1 MTKSNRS
8 SRNSDT
14 SLDRW
19 GLRISLALALATA
32 FLLMRPSSCQ
42 GQDRELPDVSS
53 PCAPELSENRRAV
66 LDHEGDSGIWFHLEV
81 ARCMLGRLKALPLYA
96 QRVSLLEQRLQI
108 SDERTTLLRQ
118 HIELAEQGEK
128 RAVGALDESERL
140 RREAE
145 EKLDAWFRHPVF
157 LMGTGAVLVIAIEVV
172 AIVVFEKVSD

>member
-8 SRNSDT
+8 SQTSGT

-19 GLRISLALALATA
+19 GLRIALALALATA
-32 FLLMRPSSCQ
+32 FVLLRPSSCQ
-42 GQDRELPDVSS
+42 GQDELPDVSA
-53 PCAPELSENRRAV
+53 PCAPELTENRRAV
-66 LDHEGDSGIWFHLEV
+66 LDHGGDSGIWFHLEV

-96 QRVSLLEQRLQI
+96 QRVSLLEQRLEI

-118 HIELAEQGEK
+118 HIKLAEQGEK

-145 EKLDAWFRHPVF
+145 ERLDAWFRHPVF

-172 AIVVFEKVSD
+172 AIVVFEKVSN

>member
-8 SRNSDT
+8 SQTWAT

-19 GLRISLALALATA
+19 GLRIALALALATA
-32 FLLMRPSSCQ
+32 FLLLRPSSCR
-42 GQDRELPDVSS
+42 GQDALPDVSA

-96 QRVSLLEQRLQI
+96 QRVSLLEQRLEI
-108 SDERTTLLRQ
+108 SDERTTLLKE
-118 HIELAEQGEK
+118 HIQLAEQGEK
-128 RAVGALDESERL
+128 RAVDALDESERL
-140 RREAE
+140 RRQAE
-145 EKLDAWFRHPVF
+145 ERLDAWFRHPVF

-172 AIVVFEKVSD
+172 AIVVFEKVSN

>member
-8 SRNSDT
+8 SQTSGT

-19 GLRISLALALATA
+19 GLRIALALAIATA
-32 FLLMRPSSCQ
+32 FVLLRPSNCR
-42 GQDRELPDVSS
+42 GQDELPDVTV
-53 PCAPELSENRRAV
+53 PCAPELTENRRAV
-66 LDHEGDSGIWFHLEV
+66 LDHGDDSGIWFHIDV

-96 QRVSLLEQRLQI
+96 QRVSLLDHRLEI

-118 HIELAEQGEK
+118 QTKLAEQGEK
-128 RAVGALDESERL
+128 RAVGVLDESERL

-145 EKLDAWFRHPVF
+145 EKLDAWYRHPVF
-157 LMGTGAVLVIAIEVV
+157 LMASGAVLVIAIEVV